1 MTASQADIAYEY
13 EMWIGRED
21 GVTPGTYDWT
31 QIFGIENLPFPEQA
45 PEEIDVTH
53 MQSAN
58 RTRET
63 IPGML
68 AVVDASLEK
77 QLWLGNAGD
86 ELLETL
92 ANLTATGDREDVLI
106 EFNTGGAT
114 PVIRRT
120 YRAYINSFTPSGSVG
135 DKAMATIGMKVFELK
150 ATNERVIA

>member
-13 EMWIGRED
+13 EMWIGRTVGE
-21 GVTPGTYDWT
+21 VTTWT
-31 QIFGIENLPFPEQA
+31 QILGIENLPFPEQA

-63 IPGML
+63 VPGLL

-77 QLWLGNAGD
+77 QLWLGHAGD
-86 ELLETL
+86 QLLDTL
-92 ANLTATGDREDVLI
+92 ANLTATGAREDVNI

-114 PVIRRT
+114 PEIRRT
-120 YRAYINSFTPSGSVG
+120 YRAYINSFTPSGTVG
-135 DKAMATIGMKVFELK
+135 DKAMASVSMKVFELLD
-150 ATNERVIA
+150 TNPRTIA